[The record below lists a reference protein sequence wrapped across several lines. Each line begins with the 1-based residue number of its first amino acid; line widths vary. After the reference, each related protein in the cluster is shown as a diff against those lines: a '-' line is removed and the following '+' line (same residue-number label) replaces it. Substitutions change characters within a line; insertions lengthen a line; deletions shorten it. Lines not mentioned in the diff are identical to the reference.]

1 MNYKDVQLT
10 LNRLNLK
17 PKKYFG
23 QNFLTDKN
31 IVRKIIA
38 TSEIS
43 REDIILEIGP
53 GLGALTESLVEKA
66 KKIIAVE
73 IDPKLS
79 RYLSEVFSI
88 YKNIEVINGDILEV
102 NLPNHNKVVSNLP
115 YTITG
120 PILEKVFFKKNPP
133 SGILTI
139 EKSIGERIFSSSN
152 YKKFSR
158 IGVTLKAFMNPIA
171 KYNIPRRSFYPIP
184 KIDILLIK
192 IIPHENLN
200 PFLSDVNSRT
210 FFLKFV
216 AGIMPYKGKNMV
228 NAIYYYFKAS
238 EQKNFTKDKILKILN
253 KSGYENNKLLN
264 FKNEDIIGI
273 SKLFYS

>member
-17 PKKYFG
+17 PKKHLG

-73 IDPKLS
+73 IDSKLS

-88 YKNIEVINGDILEV
+88 YKNIEIINGDILEV
-102 NLPNHNKVVSNLP
+102 SLPNHDKVVSNLP

-120 PILEKVFFKKNPP
+120 PILEKLFFKKNPP

-139 EKSIGERIFSSSN
+139 EKSIGDRIFLPSN

-158 IGVTLKAFMNPIA
+158 IGVTLNAFMNPIA
-171 KYNIPRRSFYPIP
+171 KYNIRRGSFYPIP

-192 IIPHENLN
+192 IIPHEILN
-200 PFLSDVNSRT
+200 PFLSDVNSST

-216 AGIMPYKGKNMV
+216 AGIMPYKGKNIV
-228 NAIYYYFKAS
+228 NAISYYFKAS
-238 EQKNFTKDKILKILN
+238 EQTNFTKDKILQILS
-253 KSGYENNKLLN
+253 KSGYENKKIFN
-264 FKNEDIIGI
+264 FKNEDIIEI